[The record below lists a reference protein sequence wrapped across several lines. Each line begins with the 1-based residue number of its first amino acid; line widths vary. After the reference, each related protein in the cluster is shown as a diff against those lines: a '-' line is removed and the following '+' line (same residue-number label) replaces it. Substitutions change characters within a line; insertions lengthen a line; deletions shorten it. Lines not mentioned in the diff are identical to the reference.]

1 METDNLNIIQNL
13 VADKEGGKVE
23 FKQTTGQL
31 ERGMETLCA
40 FLNGEGGAVL
50 FGVKDN
56 GAIIGQV
63 VSDKTKREIAEA
75 IRLIEPFAAITVSYA
90 DIPGTGR
97 QVIALYAEEQRYMSP
112 FTYKGRAYQRIES
125 VTSVMPQ
132 DKYNHLLMQRGGK
145 YSWEAMPNPDLHIS
159 DLDENAI
166 IGAVRAGI
174 NCGRLPESTI
184 REEIPAIL
192 EKFDL
197 LHDGKLNNAAA
208 VLFGRN
214 LYDYPQCLLRMAR
227 FRGTGKEEF
236 MDNQRLQGNIYELL
250 DAAMSFFFKHL
261 SLSGKIEG
269 LYREEKLSI
278 PYKALRECCI
288 NAFCHRAYHRP
299 GGSVGIAIY
308 DDRVE
313 IESSGAFPPDM
324 TLEKLLGGHSSE
336 PPNLIIANV
345 LYKSE
350 LLESWGRGIRLMI
363 DECRRAC
370 IPDPEFHT
378 DGSSVWVVFRYKLE
392 TAGQAPDKHPTST
405 RQAPDKYPASIVRL
419 IEMMGEQT
427 YSLKEQMELMELK
440 DRENFLDNYLNPSM
454 EAGLVEPLYPS
465 QPKHPKQKYRL
476 TEQGKALL
484 QEVLLFRVGMDAL

>member
-31 ERGMETLCA
+31 ERGMKTLCA

-269 LYREEKLSI
+269 L
-278 PYKALRECCI
+278 
-288 NAFCHRAYHRP
+288 
-299 GGSVGIAIY
+299 
-308 DDRVE
+308 
-313 IESSGAFPPDM
+313 M

-476 TEQGKALL
+476 TEQGRALL
-484 QEVLLFRVGMDAL
+484 QEVLQFRVGMDAL

>member
-1 METDNLNIIQNL
+1 MNITNIDDIRKL
-13 VADKEGGKVE
+13 ASGDEGGRTEYKLI
-23 FKQTTGQL
+23 TGQL

-40 FLNGEGGAVL
+40 FLNGEGGTVL
-50 FGVKDN
+50 FGVADN
-56 GAIIGQV
+56 GKITGQE

-75 IRLIEPFAAITVSYA
+75 IRLFEPFATITVSYA
-90 DIPGTGR
+90 NIPDTDK
-97 QVIALYAEEQRYMSP
+97 QVIALYAEEQRYMRP

-145 YSWEAMPNPDLHIS
+145 YSWEAIPNPDLQIS
-159 DLDENAI
+159 DLDENVI

-174 NCGRLPESTI
+174 NCGRLPETTI

-227 FRGTGKEEF
+227 FRGTSKEEF
-236 MDNQRLQGNIYELL
+236 IDNQRQQGNIYALL

-269 LYREEKLSI
+269 LYREE
-278 PYKALRECCI
+278 
-288 NAFCHRAYHRP
+288 
-299 GGSVGIAIY
+299 
-308 DDRVE
+308 E

-350 LLESWGRGIRLMI
+350 LLESWGRGISLMI
-363 DECRRAC
+363 DECRRAG

-378 DGSSVWVVFRYKLE
+378 DGSSVWVVFRYEME
-392 TAGQAPDKHPTST
+392 TAGQASDKHPTST
-405 RQAPDKYPASIVRL
+405 RQAPDKYPTSIVRL
-419 IEMMGEQT
+419 IELIGEHT
-427 YSLKEQMELMELK
+427 CSLKEMMGMMELK
-440 DRENFLDNYLNPSM
+440 DRENFLGNYLNPSM
-454 EAGLVEPLYPS
+454 EAGLVEPLYPD

-484 QEVLLFRVGMDAL
+484 ERGE